1 MFTKFKGGET
11 LEEGDCSRPQRTEAR
26 QVPRDNLPRLQ
37 FMRVQVRGRHFT
49 LPLPKGD
56 FEFGDQGFPCPLRG
70 SQGVELFE
78 SRGSAPRILQN

>member
-1 MFTKFKGGET
+1 M
-11 LEEGDCSRPQRTEAR
+11 EERVCSRPQRAETR
-26 QVPRDNLPRLQ
+26 QVPRGKLLRLQ
-37 FMRVQVRGRHFT
+37 FMRIQILARQFT